1 MIATI
6 LTALLTIV
14 TAVVGTIAPQ
24 VFKFIV
30 AKVGVT
36 NLEKDLKIGKLIYDS
51 LEEDGRLGELAEN
64 KLSSFIKA
72 MKSKTKLSDSD
83 ILLLNKSIAGVANAG
98 KAVVVADLASVVTP
112 VEEIIPAPI
121 TYVDETGN
129 ELVQKVVASD
139 KTPTPVTSN
148 LH

>member
-1 MIATI
+1 MITTI

-14 TAVVGTIAPQ
+14 TTVIGFIAPQ

-30 AKVGVT
+30 AKVGSV
-36 NLEKDLKIGKLIYDS
+36 NLEKDLKLAKLIYDS

-64 KLSSFIKA
+64 KLASFIKA
-72 MKSKTKLSDSD
+72 MKVKTKLSDSD

-98 KAVVVADLASVVTP
+98 KEVIVADLASIKTP
-112 VEEIIPAPI
+112 VEEIVPAPI
-121 TYVDETGN
+121 KYVDAEGN
-129 ELVQKVVASD
+129 ELVQKVAISQ
-139 KTPTPVTSN
+139 PITSN